1 MKKCRKISAQAYV
14 HKRIRADGACLRSD
28 RKIPTR
34 TKRTRI
40 VGSLSSNELTGYPWK
55 YRGYGLAQGGTI
67 ERQYHEPVQFQY
79 GDSCALV
86 GKVYCFNGIR
96 RSSVTFLPSG
106 RSTGSAG
113 TKVPRTNR
121 ARMVREGFACAGRGV
136 VGAGVKVGRAASE
149 ERFSRALAGA
159 IPSASRDLRSS
170 NLGTPAESSA
180 TFASASASR
189 FSSRRTCSMAK
200 YCNWRLSFVARSCS
214 GFRSALFTL

>member
-14 HKRIRADGACLRSD
+14 HKRIRAEGACLRSE

-40 VGSLSSNELTGYPWK
+40 VGSLSSNELTGYPWLYQG
-55 YRGYGLAQGGTI
+55 YRLGGDETI
-67 ERQYHEPVQFQY
+67 ERQYHEPVQFLY
-79 GDSCALV
+79 GNSGASV
-86 GKVYCFNGIR
+86 GKAYCFNGIR
-96 RSSVTFLPSG
+96 SSSVTSLPSG

-113 TKVPRTNR
+113 TKVPRTYR
-121 ARMVREGFACAGRGV
+121 ARMVREGFACAGGGV
-136 VGAGVKVGRAASE
+136 VGAGVSVGRAASG

-159 IPSASRDLRSS
+159 IPSASRDFRSS
-170 NLGTPAESSA
+170 NFGTPAESSA

-214 GFRSALFTL
+214 GFRSVLFTL